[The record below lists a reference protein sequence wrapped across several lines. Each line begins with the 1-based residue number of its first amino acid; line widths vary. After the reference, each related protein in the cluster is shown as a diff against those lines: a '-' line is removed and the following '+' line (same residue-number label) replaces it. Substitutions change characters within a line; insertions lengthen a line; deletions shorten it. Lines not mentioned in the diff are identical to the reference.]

1 MIGPTYRGPG
11 RQKQNQVVLKAKSK
25 VSAAALQAR
34 TGPFCHKTRSTELVA
49 APVQGEQDGPTVE
62 SFCSGMHGF
71 LSNASRKPPIAANH
85 LFGAGQRSSERQ
97 HNMQR

>member
-49 APVQGEQDGPTVE
+49 APVQGEQDGPTVQ

-71 LSNASRKPPIAANH
+71 LSNAFRKLPITGDY
-85 LFGAGQRSSERQ
+85 LVGAGQRSSQRQ
-97 HNMQR
+97 HDLQP